1 MTTIHFATDF
11 SKLWPL
17 IDRPAALIIDRNVL
31 PHWSGDLFTIPIDA
45 SEEKKS
51 RATKEMIE
59 DALFQKGFGKDTLL
73 LAMGGGVTTDLAGF
87 VAATFCRG
95 IPHINIPT
103 TLLGMVDASIGGK
116 TGVNHP
122 LGKNLIGAFHPPLA
136 VYANLSLLKSLS
148 EKQWRMGWVEMVKH
162 GLIASLRH
170 FEGLERDTPLKNLI
184 EESMSIKLKIV
195 EQDPNEKGMR
205 RLLNFGHTFGHAI
218 EWASHYTLSHGE
230 AVLMGL
236 LAESHLSHRLGYLS
250 LESLRRIEKLLLPY
264 RVNLPPEN
272 MILSALSKDKKGLL
286 QKPRFVLLKEIG
298 EPLSFEGEY
307 CQKVEPDFAM
317 ESLNAYRRH

>member
-1 MTTIHFATDF
+1 
-11 SKLWPL
+11 
-17 IDRPAALIIDRNVL
+17 
-31 PHWSGDLFTIPIDA
+31 
-45 SEEKKS
+45 
-51 RATKEMIE
+51 MIE
-59 DALFQKGFGKDTLL
+59 DTLFQKGFGKDTLL

-95 IPHINIPT
+95 VPHINIPT

-122 LGKNLIGAFHPPLA
+122 LGKNLIGAFHPPKA
-136 VYANLSLLKSLS
+136 VYVNLTLLDTLP

-162 GLIASLRH
+162 GLIASSKH
-170 FEGLERDTPLKNLI
+170 FASIEGGDKLKNLI
-184 EESMSIKLKIV
+184 EESISIKMAIV

-218 EWASHYTLSHGE
+218 EWASNYTLSHGE
-230 AVLMGL
+230 AVLMGI
-236 LAESHLSHRLGYLS
+236 LAESHLSHRLGYLRDVS
-250 LESLRRIEKLLLPY
+250 LKRIEKLLLPY
-264 RVNLPPEN
+264 RVDLPHDDL
-272 MILSALSKDKKGLL
+272 ILSALSKDKKGLL
-286 QKPRFVLLKEIG
+286 QKPRFVLLEEIG
-298 EPLSFEGEY
+298 KPLSFGGDY